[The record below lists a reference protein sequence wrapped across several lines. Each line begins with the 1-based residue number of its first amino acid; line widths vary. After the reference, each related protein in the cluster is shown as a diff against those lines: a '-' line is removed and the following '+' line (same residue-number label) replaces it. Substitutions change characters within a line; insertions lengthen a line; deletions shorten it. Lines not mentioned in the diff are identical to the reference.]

1 MLKVLI
7 IEDEQGAYDNLTRFL
22 KRIDPTIHV
31 LDWLKSVDTSVE
43 WLQNN
48 DFPDLIF
55 QDIQLSDGNSFDIF
69 NEVDVTCP
77 IIFTTAYDQY
87 ALKAFE
93 LHSIDYLLKPI
104 SKARLE
110 KALDKFHQMHQAKP
124 NNSLQDLSAITQ
136 LIQQVQ
142 QKDNYKDR
150 FLVKKASQLISIP
163 VEKIAFFYVDEIT
176 VLTTLDNKKFT
187 VNYSLDKLEAL
198 LNPKDFFRLNR
209 KIIAQY
215 PAIDHSVRYSDTK
228 LKVNLKPVPPFEII
242 ISKEKATKFKAWLE

>member
-7 IEDEQGAYDNLTRFL
+7 IEDEQGAYDNLSRFL
-22 KRIDPTIHV
+22 KRIDPNIQI
-31 LDWLKSVDTSVE
+31 LAWLKSVDTSVT
-43 WLQNN
+43 WLQENKL
-48 DFPDLIF
+48 PDLIF

-69 NEVDVTCP
+69 KEVEVNCP

-110 KALDKFHQMHQAKP
+110 KALDKFRQIHQSTS
-124 NNSLQDLSAITQ
+124 NNPLQDLSAITQ
-136 LIQQVQ
+136 LIQQAQ
-142 QKDNYKDR
+142 QKTEYKDR

-163 VEKIAFFYVDEIT
+163 VEKIAYFYVDEIT
-176 VLTTLDNKKFT
+176 VLVTLDKKKFT
-187 VNYSLDKLEAL
+187 VNYSLDKLESL

-209 KIIAQY
+209 KVIAQY

-228 LKVNLKPVPPFEII
+228 LKVNLKPNPPFEII
-242 ISKEKATKFKAWLE
+242 ISKEKAAKFKAWLE